1 VIDPSLSKVLMPPFS
16 FQPLV
21 ENAVQH
27 GLHSSPRAG
36 RLCLLIRPAGQWLE
50 LSVSDNGEGV
60 RAADVEQVFFAE
72 RPEAHA
78 LVVLR
83 RRLQGLF
90 GRSFQLEV
98 QSEVGQ
104 GTTVTLLIPLRKRF
118 EDSLE
123 WPRTIASDLRR
134 LPSH

>member
-1 VIDPSLSKVLMPPFS
+1 
-16 FQPLV
+16 
-21 ENAVQH
+21 
-27 GLHSSPRAG
+27 
-36 RLCLLIRPAGQWLE
+36 LE
-50 LSVSDNGEGV
+50 LSVSDDGEGMP
-60 RAADVEQVFFAE
+60 AADVEQVFFAE
-72 RPEAHA
+72 RPDAHA

-104 GTTVTLLIPLRKRF
+104 GTTVTLRIPLQKRF
-118 EDSLE
+118 EGSLE
-123 WPRTIASDLRR
+123 WPRPITSDLRQ